1 MPVVVG
7 LPEPL
12 AAAIADRVAGEAVVV
27 GPGEAA
33 TGRFLELEQEEW
45 ETAVA
50 GIREAFVAARDA
62 ARRLAER
69 GEPGRIVFVSSVA
82 ALRPVPGA
90 ALVATTGAFLHT
102 LAQVAAAELAPHGIT
117 VNVVAPGF
125 VGDERFRDA
134 IPAGRPPEPKDIAA
148 ACAFL
153 TSAEAEY
160 VTGAVLPVDGGF
172 SITKSPGGSPL
183 LR

>member
-1 MPVVVG
+1 MPLVVG
-7 LPEPL
+7 LPEQV
-12 AAAIADRVAGEAVVV
+12 ASAIADRVSNDAVVV

-33 TGRFLELEQEEW
+33 VGRFLELEQEEW

-50 GIREAFVAARDA
+50 GVRQAFLVARDA
-62 ARRLAER
+62 ARGLVER
-69 GEPGRIVFVSSVA
+69 GEPGRIVFVSSVS

-90 ALVATTGAFLHT
+90 ALVATAGAFLHT
-102 LAQVAAAELAPHGIT
+102 LAQVAAAELAPHAIT

-134 IPAGRPPEPKDIAA
+134 IPAGRSPKPEDVAA

-153 TSAEAEY
+153 TAPEAEY
-160 VTGAVLPVDGGF
+160 VTGAVLPIDGGF

>member
-7 LPEPL
+7 LPEHV
-12 AAAIADRVAGEAVVV
+12 AAAIADRVAGDSVVV

-50 GIREAFVAARDA
+50 GIREAFLVARDA
-62 ARRLAER
+62 ARGLVER
-69 GEPGRIVFVSSVA
+69 GEPGRIVFVSSA
-82 ALRPVPGA
+82 SALRPVPGA
-90 ALVATTGAFLHT
+90 TLVATAGAFLHT

-134 IPAGRPPEPKDIAA
+134 IPAGGPPEPEDVAA

-153 TSAEAEY
+153 TAPEAEY

>member
-7 LPEPL
+7 LPEHV
-12 AAAIADRVAGEAVVV
+12 AAAVADRVGSDAVVV
-27 GPGEAA
+27 GPGEVA

-45 ETAVA
+45 ETAIA
-50 GIREAFVAARDA
+50 GIRTAFLAAQDA
-62 ARRLAER
+62 ARRFVEL
-69 GEPGRIVFVSSVA
+69 GEAGRIVFVSSA
-82 ALRPVPGA
+82 SALRPVPGA

-102 LAQVAAAELAPHGIT
+102 LAQVAAAELAPHGLT

-125 VGDERFRDA
+125 VGDDRFREA
-134 IPAGRPPEPKDIAA
+134 IPAGRPPEPEDVAA

-153 TSAEAEY
+153 TGPGAEY
-160 VTGAVLPVDGGF
+160 VTGAILPVDGGF

>member
-7 LPEPL
+7 LPDQV
-12 AAAIADRVAGEAVVV
+12 AAAIAGRVAGDAVVI
-27 GPGEAA
+27 GTGEPA
-33 TGRFLELEQEEW
+33 TGRFLELKQEDW
-45 ETAVA
+45 ETAVV
-50 GIREAFVAARDA
+50 GITKAFLTARDA
-62 ARRLAER
+62 ARRLVES
-69 GEPGRIVFVSSVA
+69 GEPGRIVFVSSA
-82 ALRPVPGA
+82 SALRPVPGA
-90 ALVATTGAFLHT
+90 TLVATSGAFLHT
-102 LAQVAAAELAPHGIT
+102 LAQVAATELAPHGIT

-125 VGDERFRDA
+125 VGDERFSEA
-134 IPAGRPPEPKDIAA
+134 IPAGRPPEPEDVAA

-153 TSAEAEY
+153 TGPEAEY

>member
-1 MPVVVG
+1 MPTVVG
-7 LPEPL
+7 LPERL
-12 AAAIADRVAGEAVVV
+12 AAAIADRVAGDAVVA
-27 GPGEAA
+27 GPGEPA
-33 TGRFLELEQEEW
+33 TGRFLDLEQEEW

-50 GIREAFVAARDA
+50 GIKEAFLAARDA
-62 ARRLAER
+62 ARRLVEK
-69 GEPGRIVFVSSVA
+69 GEPGRIVFVSSA
-82 ALRPVPGA
+82 SALRPVPGA
-90 ALVATTGAFLHT
+90 TLVATTGAFLHT

-134 IPAGRPPEPKDIAA
+134 IPAGRPPEPEDVAA

-153 TSAEAEY
+153 TAPEAEY

-172 SITKSPGGSPL
+172 SITKSPGGSPFL
-183 LR
+183 Q

>member
-7 LPEPL
+7 LPKHV
-12 AAAIADRVAGEAVVV
+12 AAAIAERVANDAVVV
-27 GPGEAA
+27 GSGEAA
-33 TGRFLELEQEEW
+33 TGRFLELDQEEW
-45 ETAVA
+45 QTAVD
-50 GIREAFVAARDA
+50 GIREAFLAARDA
-62 ARRLAER
+62 ARGFVER
-69 GEPGRIVFVSSVA
+69 GEPGRIVFVSSA
-82 ALRPVPGA
+82 SALRPVPGA

-102 LAQVAAAELAPHGIT
+102 LAQVAAAELAPRGIT

-134 IPAGRPPEPKDIAA
+134 IPAGRPPEPEDVAA

-153 TSAEAEY
+153 TGSDAEY
-160 VTGAVLPVDGGF
+160 VTGAILPVDGGF
-172 SITKSPGGSPL
+172 SITKSPGWSPL

>member
-7 LPEPL
+7 LPDHV
-12 AAAIADRVAGEAVVV
+12 AAAIADRVAGDAVVI
-27 GPGEAA
+27 GAGEAA
-33 TGRFLELEQEEW
+33 TGRFLDLEQEEW
-45 ETAVA
+45 ETGVG
-50 GIREAFVAARDA
+50 GIREAFLAARDA
-62 ARRLAER
+62 ARGFVER
-69 GEPGRIVFVSSVA
+69 GGPGRIVFVSSA
-82 ALRPVPGA
+82 SALRPVPGA
-90 ALVATTGAFLHT
+90 SLVATTGAFLHT
-102 LAQVAAAELAPHGIT
+102 LAQVAAAELAPHRIT

-134 IPAGRPPEPKDIAA
+134 IPAGRPPEPEDVAA

-153 TSAEAEY
+153 TGPEAEY

>member
-7 LPEPL
+7 LPQPV
-12 AAAIADRVAGEAVVV
+12 AAAIADRVASDAVVV
-27 GPGEAA
+27 GSGEPA
-33 TGRFLELEQEEW
+33 TGRFLELRQEDW
-45 ETAVA
+45 DAAVA
-50 GIREAFVAARDA
+50 DITKAFLAARDA
-62 ARRLAER
+62 AQRLLES
-69 GEPGRIVFVSSVA
+69 GEPGRIVFVSSA
-82 ALRPVPGA
+82 SALRPVPGA
-90 ALVATTGAFLHT
+90 ALVATAGAFLHT
-102 LAQVAAAELAPHGIT
+102 LAQVAAAELAPHRIT

-134 IPAGRPPEPKDIAA
+134 IPAGRPPEPEDVAA

-153 TSAEAEY
+153 TSPEAEY